1 MVKFDPQL
9 RLRYEIAQLRHAY
22 AQLKA
27 GHVSDHEMFANGL
40 IGPIIQDLERIADMM
55 EDGAE

>member
-1 MVKFDPQL
+1 VKFNPQL

-27 GHVSDHEMFANGL
+27 GHVTNHEMFAVGM
-40 IGPIIQDLERIADMM
+40 IGPIIQDLERIADKM
-55 EDGAE
+55 EDRAG